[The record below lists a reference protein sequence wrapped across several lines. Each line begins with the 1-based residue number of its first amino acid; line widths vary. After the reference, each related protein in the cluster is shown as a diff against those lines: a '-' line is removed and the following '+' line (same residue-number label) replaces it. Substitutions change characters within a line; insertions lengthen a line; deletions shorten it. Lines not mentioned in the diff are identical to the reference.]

1 MANTMTLISA
11 TTLSSAASSIVF
23 SSIPSTYTD
32 LCVKMSLRS
41 SDASAFVNFT
51 MRFNGTSGGTA
62 YSTML
67 LYGSGSAA
75 VTAAN
80 ASAAQIDYGFQ
91 DGAGATAN
99 TFANIE
105 FYMPNY
111 ANTSYNKSLSL
122 DQSQENNTTAAYGGF
137 IAGLYASTS
146 AINQIGI
153 YSTAG
158 NFVTNSTAYLYGIK
172 SS

>member
-11 TTLSSAASSIVF
+11 TTLASATSSIVL
-23 SSIPSTYTD
+23 SSIPATYTD
-32 LCVKMSLRS
+32 LCIKMSLRS

-51 MRFNGTSGGTA
+51 LRFNGTSGGTA
-62 YSTML
+62 YGTQL
-67 LYGSGSAA
+67 LYGSGSTV
-75 VTAAN
+75 VTAN
-80 ASAAQIDYGFQ
+80 NLNAAQIDYGFQ

-111 ANTSYNKSLSL
+111 ASTSYYKPLSL
-122 DQSQENNTTAAYGGF
+122 DQVQENNTAAAYSGL
-137 IAGLYASTS
+137 IAGIYASTS
-146 AINQIGI
+146 ALNQIGI

-158 NFVTNSTAYLYGIK
+158 NFVTNSTVYLYGINNA
-172 SS
+172 